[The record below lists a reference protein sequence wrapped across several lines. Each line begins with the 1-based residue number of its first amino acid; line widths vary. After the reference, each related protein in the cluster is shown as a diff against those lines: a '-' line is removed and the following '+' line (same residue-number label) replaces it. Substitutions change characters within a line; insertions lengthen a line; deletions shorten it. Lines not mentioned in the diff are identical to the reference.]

1 MLGSQ
6 TRLLSLGQVGLFL
19 SSHPHSAIT
28 RSFLISCTLMGV
40 LGELMGSGEGCL
52 PGPSRGASHNS
63 RAEAGFSHAVWS
75 PNERMARVK
84 GMRLPVPDWKG
95 STRSQAVGDH
105 VVSVVLL
112 LFLPSFRVLCGP
124 VLPLCR
130 VQASLFP
137 RSSLFLSISFTLHP
151 PPPQTGLG
159 HL

>member
-95 STRSQAVGDH
+95 STRSQVVGDH
-105 VVSVVLL
+105 VVSVVLRTHSFFSCPLWTRPSSVQGSGLSVSTVL
-112 LFLPSFRVLCGP
+112 LVLINILHSPS
-124 VLPLCR
+124 
-130 VQASLFP
+130 
-137 RSSLFLSISFTLHP
+137 P
-151 PPPQTGLG
+151 PPPKQA
-159 HL
+159 